1 MVLSDIEVRAEIAA
15 ERLVFDPAIHF
26 EPDRIGSSSVDLSL
40 HGDLLVLPTGPIPG
54 VTIVPSDEGAMV
66 MNQLYNYGEKRELSP
81 NQPYRMAPY
90 VRVIG
95 KTLERVTLPS
105 HIAGRIEGKS
115 SLARYGLAVH
125 VTAPTVLAGF
135 DGHLYLEMYNF
146 GPFFIQL
153 QQNMK
158 IAQLVLEHV
167 GLPPSRGYQGQFQS
181 QE

>member
-1 MVLSDIEVRAEIAA
+1 MVLSDIEIKAEIEAK
-15 ERLVFDPAIHF
+15 RLVFHPAVDI
-26 EPDRIGSSSVDLSL
+26 DSGRIASSSVDLLL
-40 HGDLLVLPTGPIPG
+40 HGDLLILPLGPIPG
-54 VTIVPSDEGAMV
+54 VTVVPSDEGAMV

-81 NQPYRMAPY
+81 NQPYRMELFR
-90 VRVIG
+90 RVIG

-135 DGHLYLEMYNF
+135 EGHLYLEMYNF
-146 GPFFIQL
+146 GPFFIELQL
-153 QQNMK
+153 YMK